1 MAVIRAV
8 AAAWAPV
15 ARFSIIRVLSPSNV
29 PPSSITGRSVATA
42 ATAVAKLEGEEEDY
56 PETEEV
62 YVSIAVAVGAVCVEP
77 GATALCLVLAKPSV
91 VVAAAAARFFRAE
104 IVTPF

>member
-56 PETEEV
+56 PETEEG
-62 YVSIAVAVGAVCVEP
+62 YVSIAVAVGAGCVEP
-77 GATALCLVLAKPSV
+77 GATAVGPVLAKTSV
-91 VVAAAAARFFRAE
+91 AVAAAAGAIFSAG
-104 IVTPF
+104 